1 MMSGTGM
8 SKTAFMAVGAV
19 FAAMFFVSSNII
31 PPIYVL
37 PGVPVT
43 FQILF
48 VVLMAAVLGTKGSL
62 ITLGVVYGLTLVG
75 LPMMSGFAG
84 GIGAFA
90 RPSGGFIIGWVF
102 LAITVGLYKDYIEPR
117 IETSKAKFN
126 KGTALKKSAGFIA
139 AGIIGVLLDY
149 ACGAVSMS
157 FYNGMGFL
165 FNFTANIVAYIALD
179 TAKIIIA
186 MLFCRVFERAAGKI
200 FIRRLHRRGM

>member
-1 MMSGTGM
+1 MSGTGM

-90 RPSGGFIIGWVF
+90 RPSGGFMFILSVPIYYIKEITVKSLSESPCVPKNFITASRVF
-102 LAITVGLYKDYIEPR
+102 LSNSSQSRCEILPPR
-117 IETSKAKFN
+117 
-126 KGTALKKSAGFIA
+126 
-139 AGIIGVLLDY
+139 
-149 ACGAVSMS
+149 
-157 FYNGMGFL
+157 
-165 FNFTANIVAYIALD
+165 
-179 TAKIIIA
+179 
-186 MLFCRVFERAAGKI
+186 
-200 FIRRLHRRGM
+200 